1 MSLNSIK
8 RRIKKVNDRISR
20 ALYYPY
26 FESSSPLADARILVG
41 GHPLLNMSSNDYLGL
56 SFDKRVI
63 EASQKATEK
72 YGTSRCGS
80 RLLNGT
86 AKIHEEAEEALS
98 AFFGKESTLLFNSGH
113 QANLGLFQ
121 SLLSKGDMLLL
132 DKDCH
137 ASIYDGVALS
147 GASMERF
154 THNDFHDAKSRF
166 MRLGLAP
173 ALLATEG
180 IFSMDGSIPDLEE
193 LVRLFGGAECL
204 KVVDEAH
211 SIGILGSGRGAAA
224 EFGVL
229 SEIDILSGAFS
240 KSLASVGGFISASS
254 EIIEYIRNSA
264 RSLIFTAAPAPSAV
278 AAAMKALDI
287 LSSEPERI
295 TSLRGKIV
303 WFKAELGKIGIPA
316 GNPLSPII
324 PLRIASPEMAFRTCM
339 SLRSK
344 GFMLYPIVPPA
355 SPQGICMIRI
365 SITDLHTADEL
376 SRFIG
381 AIDELK
387 ISESLLETY

>member
-8 RRIKKVNDRISR
+8 RRIGKVNDRISG
-20 ALYYPY
+20 APYYPY
-26 FESSSPLADARILVG
+26 FKSSSPLADAKILVDRE
-41 GHPLLNMSSNDYLGL
+41 PLVNMSSNDYLGL
-56 SFDKRVI
+56 SFDRRVV

-86 AKIHEEAEEALS
+86 AKIHEEAEELLS
-98 AFFGKESTLLFNSGH
+98 AFFGKEKTLLFTSGH

-121 SLLSKGDMLLL
+121 SLLDKDDMLLL
-132 DKDCH
+132 DKGCH

-154 THNDFHDAKSRF
+154 AHNDFHNAESRF
-166 MRLGLAP
+166 TRLNGAP
-173 ALLATEG
+173 AILATEG
-180 IFSMDGSIPDLEE
+180 IFSMDGSIPDLKE
-193 LVRLFGGAECL
+193 LVQLFSGAECL

-211 SIGILGSGRGAAA
+211 SMGVLGSGKGAAA

-278 AAAMKALDI
+278 AAAMKALEI
-287 LSSEPERI
+287 ISLEPERV
-295 TSLRGKIV
+295 SGLREKIK
-303 WFKAELGKIGIPA
+303 WFKTELEKIGIPA
-316 GNPLSPII
+316 GNILSPIVPFYI
-324 PLRIASPEMAFRTCM
+324 TSPEIAFNTCVN
-339 SLRSK
+339 LRSK

-355 SPQGICMIRI
+355 IPQGICMIRI
-365 SITDLHTADEL
+365 SITNLHAREEL
-376 SRFIG
+376 SRFIE

-387 ISESLLETY
+387 ISESLLETA